1 MMEMET
7 TDKKL
12 YTLLVYSEN
21 IAGILNQITAVF
33 TRRQVNI
40 ESLNVSASS
49 IEGVHKYTITAWSDE
64 DQISRITKQIERKID
79 VVKASY
85 YTDDQIFIR
94 EIGLYKLS
102 TPMTIANPEISKII
116 RQHNAAIVEVN
127 PTYSIVIKSGMTEEI
142 MSLYYGLND
151 LNCVLQ
157 YTRSGRIAITK
168 SHEEHVSAF
177 LEEREKENRD
187 NGE

>member
-1 MMEMET
+1 M
-7 TDKKL
+7 
-12 YTLLVYSEN
+12 
-21 IAGILNQITAVF
+21 
-33 TRRQVNI
+33 
-40 ESLNVSASS
+40 
-49 IEGVHKYTITAWSDE
+49 HKYTITALSNE
-64 DQISRITKQIERKID
+64 DQISKITQQIERKID
-79 VVKASY
+79 VIKASY
-85 YTDDQIFIR
+85 YSDDQIFIR

-102 TPMTIANPEISKII
+102 TPITIENPEISKII

-151 LNCVLQ
+151 LGCVLQ

-177 LEEREKENRD
+177 LEAREKEN
-187 NGE
+187 NGDGE